1 MLDLRRNERCHERA
15 VVGARPLQLQECTQA
30 SRGWVA
36 GSLAS
41 TYLPSSRLEPFHLVP
56 RKPSV
61 IRHLHASLRGR
72 GRAAFSFTRDTA
84 HHHVATPLLRQVRF
98 AFVCVRM

>member
-41 TYLPSSRLEPFHLVP
+41 TYLPSSL
-56 RKPSV
+56 
-61 IRHLHASLRGR
+61 
-72 GRAAFSFTRDTA
+72 D
-84 HHHVATPLLRQVRF
+84 
-98 AFVCVRM
+98 